1 MSIDIDLET
10 PKPRSSPYPWTTA
23 STTQETV
30 LEFLDSLS
38 EQERKELLKA
48 AGGGIQ
54 HPFKVPQ
61 TVLA

>member
-10 PKPRSSPYPWTTA
+10 PKPCSSLYPWTA

-30 LEFLDSLS
+30 LEFLDALS